1 MEKLDQLANKGF
13 EFVQE
18 VWRPMV
24 VSYESWIEEQMNISD
39 LKDSRRNKNK
49 TFR

>member
-18 VWRPMV
+18 ALRPMV
-24 VSYESWIEEQMNISD
+24 ISYKSWIEEQMNCLGLNSI
-39 LKDSRRNKNK
+39 KRKQK
-49 TFR
+49 